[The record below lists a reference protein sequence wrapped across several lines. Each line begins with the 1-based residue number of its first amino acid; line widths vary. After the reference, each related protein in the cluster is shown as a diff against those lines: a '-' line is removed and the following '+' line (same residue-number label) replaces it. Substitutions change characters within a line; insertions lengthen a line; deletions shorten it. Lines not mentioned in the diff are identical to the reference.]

1 MKKIYIGLTLCA
13 TAMLIPGL
21 SARAQTDISNETKL
35 GKTINAVEAE
45 SYGDISKYS
54 VLSPDY
60 YSKLEYIS
68 NYDKAASETNA
79 INATSNTEIKRLFQR
94 NYTIEAKADNIPIKL
109 FTCSAREKF
118 NLEASYLE
126 SNYVSTNYY
135 EIYGKKAYCEY
146 YIEDIS
152 YKYNQFK
159 SNLSESFIRA
169 LDLFASDE
177 LSYEEFFKKYG
188 THLIGGYT
196 VGNKVEI
203 EAVISTNSTIIENEI
218 STNIEADLK
227 GEFGKS
233 SAEATSNRSFYSKY
247 NLEEKNT
254 YMSLKAISD
263 SCILP
268 AVSSIENISQ
278 AYEYWNNNTNISTG
292 TIVEYDDDSLVPIWD
307 LLPDDSPVSSIEMK
321 TKFIEYAEG
330 KEYIITSSSEGH
342 IFEDLTSSYTRS
354 NSKTITDCDRFSNY
368 IDSFSLD
375 TIYGVEVL
383 KKKYDY
389 LKFDISF
396 KAEKKKFGDRYVYL
410 YYGEDAY
417 VGSDMHKYSLASGSI
432 SCPISGIFYSR
443 SKTFTVKCEN
453 LKSKNFALV
462 WRATGYKSDKWYCKD
477 VNVKI
482 TAYKK

>member
-1 MKKIYIGLTLCA
+1 MKKLYIGLTLCA
-13 TAMLIPGL
+13 TAMLLPGL
-21 SARAQTDISNETKL
+21 SAHAQTDISNETKL

-68 NYDKAASETNA
+68 NYDKAVSETNA
-79 INATSNTEIKRLFQR
+79 IK
-94 NYTIEAKADNIPIKL
+94 
-109 FTCSAREKF
+109 
-118 NLEASYLE
+118 
-126 SNYVSTNYY
+126 
-135 EIYGKKAYCEY
+135 
-146 YIEDIS
+146 
-152 YKYNQFK
+152 
-159 SNLSESFIRA
+159 
-169 LDLFASDE
+169 
-177 LSYEEFFKKYG
+177 
-188 THLIGGYT
+188 
-196 VGNKVEI
+196 
-203 EAVISTNSTIIENEI
+203 
-218 STNIEADLK
+218 
-227 GEFGKS
+227 
-233 SAEATSNRSFYSKY
+233 ATSNRSFYSKY
-247 NLEEKNT
+247 NLEESNT
-254 YMSLKAISD
+254 YMSLKAIYD

-307 LLPDDSPVSSIEMK
+307 ILPDDSPVSSIEMK
-321 TKFIEYAEG
+321 EKFMEYAEG

-342 IFEDLTSSYTRS
+342 VFNDLTSSYTRS

-389 LKFDISF
+389 IKFDISF

-432 SCPISGIFYSR
+432 SCPISGIVYSR
-443 SKTFTVKCEN
+443 SKTFTIKCEN

-462 WRATGYKSDKWYCKD
+462 WRATGYKSDKWYCKN